1 MHKKLF
7 FAIVSVFILIK
18 PGLAQTDYNNVPDV
32 TGKIFIND
40 VYLKQ
45 YNPDTFLIH
54 DILID
59 NGIIKNIAPAMEAPF
74 DARII
79 EGDSIY
85 AYSAFI
91 DAFSHT
97 GIPQPERRQQR
108 PDVQFRGFP
117 PNDIAGI
124 TPEKMAF
131 KDIKANDKSIA
142 ALRKSGFAV
151 SHVVPRGNMLP
162 GQGCIISLKGDS
174 VEDMILDES
183 SSCLFQL
190 SGARG
195 VYPSTV
201 IAVMAKWRELNRQ
214 AELYSAN
221 NKSYALDPVSKER
234 PDMNSVLDALV
245 PVVENRRRVFSHA
258 QSNKDVYRSLVLQSE
273 LGYDVVL
280 SNVRRVEPAIEALS
294 QDKMHIILSAELPDA
309 VKEDKKKEKG
319 NEESAKEESDPRRE
333 ALLERKKESIKE
345 FESQAALLE
354 SKDVRF
360 AFSMMD
366 VKATD
371 LKANLERMI
380 AAGLSEQAAM
390 NALTINAA
398 EILGLEKICGSLEKG
413 KMANLFLSTGPYLDK
428 ESSIKYSIVEGHVE
442 EYEIRK
448 KKRALSNSDNSIEGT
463 WSFSIDVMGDLNTG
477 KIVITKE
484 ADQYE
489 VNIIN
494 DAAPDDPRPCSDISF
509 EYGTLSLSLIV
520 PYEDGDLPVQL
531 SLDIDQDSFNGTA
544 TIGQLGSFP
553 IEGSKISSPEN

>member
-190 SGARG
+190 RGARG

-234 PDMNSVLDALV
+234 PVMNSVLDALV

-294 QDKMHIILSAELPDA
+294 QDKMHIILSTELPDA